1 MGFYLYIKYHRKETA
16 MKKFRVSKLILIF
29 VIIAT
34 IIIGS
39 SSISFATT
47 VSKVNYLGSGK
58 VEVSFA
64 NKTSYKKSVKV
75 KAKDNKGKTYQVK
88 ISNKKDKKLK
98 FKIYG
103 FKAGRSYKLTIS
115 GLKDGSVSTSFKT
128 ISKNKAIS
136 TAKKKAKKLGATSF
150 TDVSGEGTTYRGIG
164 AWRIS
169 FESNGSSYMYLIS
182 QQSGMVLGGGKK

>member
-1 MGFYLYIKYHRKETA
+1 

-29 VIIAT
+29 MIIAT
-34 IIIGS
+34 LIIGS

-64 NKTSYKKSVKV
+64 SKTAYKSNVKV
-75 KAKDNKGKTYQVK
+75 AAKDNKGMTYQVK
-88 ISNKKDKKLK
+88 INSKKDKALK

-103 FKAGRSYKLTIS
+103 FKTGRSFKITIS
-115 GLKDGSVSTSFKT
+115 GLKDGSAATSFKT
-128 ISKNKAIS
+128 ITKNKAIS
-136 TAKKKAKKLGATSF
+136 MAKKKAKNLGATSF
-150 TDVSGEGTTYRGIG
+150 TDVVGESTTYRGVG

-169 FESNGSSYMYLIS
+169 FESNGASYMYLIS
-182 QQSGMVLGGGKK
+182 QQKGMILGGGKK